1 MANSFNGNP
10 CNNCECQD
18 GDIFGDNTLSVDGL
32 AQVTK
37 NEGCSHTVHVE
48 PLIFVDS
55 ATVDFSESVSG
66 NVQTVT
72 ANANVCAGLDA
83 LDSDVKAVGD
93 EYIAINGGVCKK
105 VALDELIAV
114 YTDDTIDGAGTEGD
128 PLSVNACEVLATLP
142 DTGIFD
148 VNDRIVVY
156 DFVDGECKTVDSVP
170 ADLPSDLDGGPILAS
185 DNIVRSIKFEDG
197 TPLDTDGNGSQILE
211 LDCSLQK
218 DGSQQI
224 GVSSN
229 YVKLMPFVALATYN
243 VSGVTPAVDAILT
256 SPISAPL
263 VISNPCSDRDMEFMP
278 FIEANTAANNSA
290 LNTGYCWEAR
300 TFYRVNG
307 GAWLSAGLVTFEQH
321 VPAGATLGAG
331 SNSWSGESTRA
342 LDRPTFIIPAG
353 GSVTIEGQCFFE
365 VLMKLNN
372 GPLQF
377 GINVRLSGT
386 GRLI

>member
-1 MANSFNGNP
+1 MSGLVKVSFCDTVTGLP
-10 CNNCECQD
+10 VGYGLVRYQDLVDCEGAITSTIVKEYFDLSDVSQGATIPAGWEVCEPSGGSSLSLVDVD
-18 GDIFGDNTLSVDGL
+18 GTALTSGDN
-32 AQVTK
+32 
-37 NEGCSHTVHVE
+37 
-48 PLIFVDS
+48 
-55 ATVDFSESVSG
+55 
-66 NVQTVT
+66 
-72 ANANVCAGLDA
+72 
-83 LDSDVKAVGD
+83 
-93 EYIAINGGVCKK
+93 
-105 VALDELIAV
+105 
-114 YTDDTIDGAGTEGD
+114 
-128 PLSVNACEVLATLP
+128 VLR
-142 DTGIFD
+142 GM
-148 VNDRIVVY
+148 V
-156 DFVDGECKTVDSVP
+156 
-170 ADLPSDLDGGPILAS
+170 
-185 DNIVRSIKFEDG
+185 FEDG
-197 TPLDTDGNGSQILE
+197 SLLDTDGLGYQVLE

-218 DGSQQI
+218 DGSNQI

-229 YVKLMPFVALATYN
+229 YVKLMPFVPLATYN
-243 VSGVTPAVDAILT
+243 LSGVNPAVDAILT

-278 FIEANTAANNSA
+278 SIEANTAANNST
-290 LNTGYCWEAR
+290 LNTGYSWEAR

-331 SNSWSGESTRA
+331 PNSWSGESTRA

>member
-1 MANSFNGNP
+1 MS
-10 CNNCECQD
+10 
-18 GDIFGDNTLSVDGL
+18 GL
-32 AQVTK
+32 VR
-37 NEGCSHTVHVE
+37 
-48 PLIFVDS
+48 
-55 ATVDFSESVSG
+55 VDFCDTVTGDLVGYGLVRYQDLVDCAGVVTSTMVREYFGLDDVSQGAGLPAGWEVCVPVSSGGGLSLVDADGGAIVSG
-66 NVQTVT
+66 
-72 ANANVCAGLDA
+72 DA
-83 LDSDVKAVGD
+83 
-93 EYIAINGGVCKK
+93 
-105 VALDELIAV
+105 
-114 YTDDTIDGAGTEGD
+114 
-128 PLSVNACEVLATLP
+128 VLR
-142 DTGIFD
+142 GM
-148 VNDRIVVY
+148 V
-156 DFVDGECKTVDSVP
+156 
-170 ADLPSDLDGGPILAS
+170 
-185 DNIVRSIKFEDG
+185 FEDA
-197 TPLDTDGNGSQILE
+197 TPLDTDGLGNQVLE
-211 LDCSLQK
+211 LDCSMQK
-218 DGSQQI
+218 DGSNQI

-229 YVKLMPFVALATYN
+229 YVKLMPFVALAAYN
-243 VSGVTPAVDAILT
+243 LSGITPAVDTILT

-290 LNTGYCWEAR
+290 LNTGYSYEAR

-307 GAWLSAGLVTFEQH
+307 GAWLSAGLIGFEQH

-331 SNSWSGESTRA
+331 VNSWSGESTRA